1 MEHETL
7 SEACTCLFEEVL
19 QSKKWT
25 KCGLRPTE
33 GKGCSSNINYFY
45 IIKCFLFCSVAASS
59 VCLRQ
64 SLKSNFI
71 VLVLL
76 WCTASIRYV
85 VFFFFPF
92 LFSFSTFHDWDS
104 ALKVMLVI
112 LLIVEGWMMVRET
125 IKRAEM
131 PFIATVHESKSR
143 KH

>member
-1 MEHETL
+1 M
-7 SEACTCLFEEVL
+7 C
-19 QSKKWT
+19 
-25 KCGLRPTE
+25 
-33 GKGCSSNINYFY
+33 
-45 IIKCFLFCSVAASS
+45 
-59 VCLRQ
+59 
-64 SLKSNFI
+64 
-71 VLVLL
+71 
-76 WCTASIRYV
+76 
-85 VFFFFPF
+85 FFFFPF